1 MNQKNK
7 LACPASMLAAAL
19 LALPS
24 SMLAAAPALAAGNVF
39 QLGSVVVKG
48 QQSATLDDEQV
59 MTSAEIER
67 YDLNTVGEAVKV
79 LPGVSVSRNSRNE
92 EMVYLRGF
100 DARQVPVFLDGIP
113 LYVPY
118 DGYVDFGR
126 FTTFDLSQ
134 IRVVKGAAS
143 LLYGPNIMGGA
154 INLVTRKPTR
164 EFEGDLR
171 IGYAT
176 GNERKA
182 AVNVGTNQGLWYLQ
196 AGASWLD
203 ADSFPLGRGFHD
215 YRQPVPTDTGK
226 YRENAY
232 RTDKKFSVK
241 IGLTPNATD
250 EYAIGYVNQQG
261 EKGNPAY
268 TGRLVNNR
276 YWQWP
281 YWDKE
286 SLYFISSTDIG
297 QDHTLKF
304 RIYHDKYKN
313 RLEFF
318 SDSTYTTPH
327 ARNLP
332 SIYNDETYGASME
345 LISRAFKNHELHLA
359 LHYKDDRHNE
369 SEEGSNNPT
378 QKYRDV
384 TKSIAFEDLIDLP
397 GAWHMRLG
405 ASYEQREAREV
416 YFWPTGKTDATNGLA
431 EVMYDLSPSSQVYAS
446 LAYKTRFPTIKDRYS
461 ARFGSAQPNPDLQPE
476 RAQHMEVGYRGVPWS
491 GGNFEVALFQ
501 SNIRN
506 LIQNAVLPLSE
517 AQCGDNNDELCNQ
530 AQNIGKARHRGL
542 EISLQQEITRQWSAG
557 LAYTYLDRKNRSD
570 PSVRLTDTPRHRL
583 FAHVSWKPDAQ
594 WEVLGTLEA
603 ESGRYVSYSSSE
615 PYTRLAG
622 FGILGLKGI
631 WTPRKD
637 ISLEAGV
644 RNLTDRNYELADG
657 YPMPGRVWFANA
669 MYRF

>member
-1 MNQKNK
+1 MNQKKN
-7 LACPASMLAAAL
+7 AGYPASMLAAVL
-19 LALPS
+19 LGAYSALP
-24 SMLAAAPALAAGNVF
+24 AAQPALAADNVF
-39 QLGSVVVKG
+39 RLGSIVVKG
-48 QQSATLDDEQV
+48 PQSATLDDEQV
-59 MTSAEIER
+59 MTSTQIER
-67 YDLNTVGEAVKV
+67 YDLNTVGEAVKT

-134 IRVVKGAAS
+134 IRVAKGAAS

-154 INLVTRKPTR
+154 INLVTRKPSK
-164 EFEGDLR
+164 EFEGDVR

-176 GNERKA
+176 GSERKA
-182 AVNVGTNQGLWYLQ
+182 ALNVGTNQGLWYLQ
-196 AGASWLD
+196 ASASWLD

-215 YRQPVPTDTGK
+215 YRQPAPTDTGK

-232 RTDKKFSVK
+232 RSDKKYSVK
-241 IGLTPNATD
+241 LGLTPNATD

-268 TGRLVNNR
+268 TGELNNSR
-276 YWQWP
+276 FWQWP

-297 QDHTLKF
+297 RDHTVKF

-318 SDSTYTTPH
+318 SDSTYTRPH

-332 SIYNDETYGASME
+332 SLYDDETYGASME
-345 LISRAFKNHELHLA
+345 LVSRAFRNHELHLA

-369 SEEGSNNPT
+369 SEEGSDNPT

-384 TKSIAFEDLIDLP
+384 TKSAAFEDLIDLSDS
-397 GAWHMRLG
+397 WHMRVG

-416 YFWPTGKTDATNGLA
+416 YFWPTGKTHATNGLA
-431 EVMYDLSPSSQVYAS
+431 EIMYDLTPGSQLFAS

-476 RAQHMEVGYRGVPWS
+476 KAQHMEVGYRGAPWS
-491 GGNFEVALFQ
+491 GGSFEVTLFQ

-517 AQCGDNNDELCNQ
+517 AQCGDNKDELCNQ

-542 EISLQQEITRQWSAG
+542 EIGLQQEIARQWRAG
-557 LAYTYLDRKNRSD
+557 LAYTYLDRKNLSD
-570 PSVRLTDTPRHRL
+570 ESVRLTDTPRHRL
-583 FAHVSWKPDAQ
+583 FAHVSWKPNAQ

-603 ESGRYVSYSSSE
+603 ESGRYVSYSNAE
-615 PYTRLAG
+615 PYKKLAG
-622 FGILGLKGI
+622 FGVWGLKGI
-631 WTPRKD
+631 WTPRSE

-644 RNLTDRNYELADG
+644 RNLTDRSYELADG

>member
-1 MNQKNK
+1 MNHKKNP
-7 LACPASMLAAAL
+7 AYPASVLAAAL
-19 LALPS
+19 SLLTAS
-24 SMLAAAPALAAGNVF
+24 PAMADNVFELGNV
-39 QLGSVVVKG
+39 VVQG
-48 QQSATLDDEQV
+48 TQPTSLADEQV
-59 MTSAEIER
+59 LSSSQIER

-100 DARQVPVFLDGIP
+100 DARQVPVFLDGVP

-134 IRVVKGAAS
+134 IRVAKGAAS

-154 INLVTRKPTR
+154 INLVSRKPSK
-164 EFEGDLR
+164 EFEGDVR
-171 IGYAT
+171 IGYAS
-176 GNERKA
+176 GAERKG
-182 AVNVGTNQGLWYLQ
+182 AVNIGTNQGLWYMQ
-196 AGASWLD
+196 AGASWLE
-203 ADSFPLGRGFHD
+203 ANSFPLGRGFQD
-215 YRQPVPTDTGK
+215 RKTVPTDTGG

-232 RTDKKFSVK
+232 RTDKKFSFK
-241 IGLTPNATD
+241 LGLTPNATD

-268 TGRLVNNR
+268 TGAGSSNR
-276 YWQWP
+276 FWKWP

-313 RLEFF
+313 RLDFY
-318 SDSTYTTPH
+318 SDGSYSTPH

-332 SIYNDETYGASME
+332 SLYDDETYGASVE
-345 LISRAFKNHELHLA
+345 LISRAFRNHELHLA

-369 SEEGSNNPT
+369 SAVGSPDPT
-378 QKYRDV
+378 EKYRDV
-384 TKSIAFEDLIDLP
+384 TQSVAFEDLITLSD
-397 GAWHMRLG
+397 AWSMRIG
-405 ASYEQREAREV
+405 ASYEEREARKV
-416 YFWPTGKTDATNGLA
+416 HFWPTGKTDATNGLV
-431 EVMYDLSPSSQVYAS
+431 EVMYDFSPRSQVFAS
-446 LAYKTRFPTIKDRYS
+446 LAYKTRFPTIKDRYT
-461 ARFGSAQPNPDLQPE
+461 ARFGTAQPNPDLQPE
-476 RAQHMEVGYRGVPWS
+476 KAQHMEIGYRGTPWS
-491 GGNFEVALFQ
+491 VGRLEAALFQ

-506 LIQNAVLPLSE
+506 LIQNVVLPISE
-517 AQCGDNNDELCNQ
+517 AQCPDGNNGLCNQ
-530 AQNIGKARHRGL
+530 AQNIGKAKHSGL
-542 EISLQQEITRQWSAG
+542 EISLAQEFTAQWGAG

-570 PSVRLTDTPRHRL
+570 DSVRLTDTPQHRL
-583 FAHVSWKPDAQ
+583 FAHVSWKPNAQ
-594 WEVLGTLEA
+594 WEALATLEA
-603 ESGRYVSYSSSE
+603 ESGRWVTYSTE
-615 PYTRLAG
+615 PYTRLSG
-622 FGILGLKGI
+622 FGIWGLKGI

-637 ISLEAGV
+637 IVLEAGV
-644 RNLTDRNYELADG
+644 RNITDRSYELADG